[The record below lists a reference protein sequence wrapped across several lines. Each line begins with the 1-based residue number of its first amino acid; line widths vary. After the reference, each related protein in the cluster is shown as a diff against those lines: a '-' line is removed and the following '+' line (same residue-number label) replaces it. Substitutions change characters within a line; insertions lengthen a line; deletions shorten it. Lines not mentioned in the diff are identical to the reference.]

1 MGPRAPLRSRW
12 RRPAALVAL
21 MWANLVAA
29 QAPGAALEIHDR
41 VTLAGQRV
49 AGLQL
54 NELSG
59 LAWDADEQRLYAVSD
74 KGRVFHFQFT
84 VADRRIVTLQPL
96 HAAALRDHRS
106 GEPVPTRFNAEGLA
120 LLDADNGIRGD
131 TQLLVALEN
140 GPRVMRFTPEG
151 QAIAEIALPPA
162 LRDPQRYQTDN
173 SRLES
178 IAVHPRHGFVMA
190 PQRPL
195 KGEPPERHTIY
206 ATDGSRWSFTAH
218 GPRSEIKA
226 IDTLGNGRLLIL
238 ERSGTRGERST
249 VLRELD
255 PSACAADGACQA
267 PELGG
272 AADLG
277 NDKYEGLARLSD
289 KAYLIVSDNAAN
301 PRLHTMFV
309 LLGRVAP

>member
-21 MWANLVAA
+21 TWASLAAA
-29 QAPGAALEIHDR
+29 QAPTAALEIHDR
-41 VTLAGQRV
+41 VTLADQRV
-49 AGLQL
+49 AGLKL
-54 NELSG
+54 SELSG

-84 VADRRIVTLQPL
+84 VAGRRIVTLQAL
-96 HAAALRDHRS
+96 HAAALSDHRGGS
-106 GEPVPTRFNAEGLA
+106 APARFNAEGLA

-151 QAIAEIALPPA
+151 QAIAEIALPAA

-178 IAVHPRHGFVMA
+178 IAAHPRHGFVMA

-195 KGEPPERHTIY
+195 KGEPPERHTLY

-226 IDTLGNGRLLIL
+226 IDTLSNGRLLIL

-255 PSACAADGACQA
+255 PSACAADGACPA
-267 PELGG
+267 RELGG
-272 AADLG
+272 TADLG
-277 NDKYEGLARLSD
+277 STKYEGLARLSD
-289 KAYLIVSDNAAN
+289 QAYLIVSDNAAE
-301 PRLHTMFV
+301 PGVHTMFV
-309 LLGRVAP
+309 LLGRTAR

>member
-1 MGPRAPLRSRW
+1 MDPLAPLRLRW
-12 RRPAALVAL
+12 RWPAALAAL

-74 KGRVFHFQFT
+74 KGRVFHFQLT

-96 HAAALRDHRS
+96 YAAALRDHRGGGS
-106 GEPVPTRFNAEGLA
+106 APARFNAEGLA

-140 GPRVMRFTPEG
+140 GLRVMRFTPEG

-178 IAVHPRHGFVMA
+178 IAVPRGM
-190 PQRPL
+190 
-195 KGEPPERHTIY
+195 
-206 ATDGSRWSFTAH
+206 
-218 GPRSEIKA
+218 
-226 IDTLGNGRLLIL
+226 
-238 ERSGTRGERST
+238 
-249 VLRELD
+249 
-255 PSACAADGACQA
+255 
-267 PELGG
+267 
-272 AADLG
+272 
-277 NDKYEGLARLSD
+277 
-289 KAYLIVSDNAAN
+289 VS
-301 PRLHTMFV
+301 
-309 LLGRVAP
+309 